1 MTFRSCP
8 SFSLQKIFREDASK
22 AHIFPEMGR
31 KAHRDP
37 AIGRMAKKVLCDRL
51 E

>member
-22 AHIFPEMGR
+22 AHIFPKTER
-31 KAHRDP
+31 KSSQGFSDWQN
-37 AIGRMAKKVLCDRL
+37 GKKSAM
-51 E
+51 

>member
-8 SFSLQKIFREDASK
+8 SFFFNIFVKKE
-22 AHIFPEMGR
+22 R
-31 KAHRDP
+31 KAHRGS